1 MHARMAAGAIVL
13 TLVAGCSRTGRP
25 LEQDPTEGTGNVGPR
40 RLTTTTVPSTT
51 TSTPLA
57 VTLALAG
64 DVHFEGPLRR
74 LLARDPG
81 GALAQAAPLLAD
93 ADIAVVNLETAI
105 TDRGR
110 PEAKSFTFRAP
121 ATALHALRGAGID
134 AASMA
139 NNHALDFGPESVVD
153 ALAASRTLAF
163 PLVGIGGNAA
173 EAYAPW
179 RASIRGTR
187 VALVAASQVLPTP
200 AWAAT
205 DRRAGVAS
213 AYDVGRLTATVRAV
227 RAEADV
233 VVVYLHWGTE
243 RTQCPNAAQQRL
255 ARALAAAGADVVAG
269 THAHRLQ
276 GAGYL
281 GTTFVAYGLG
291 NFAFAASGGPAADSG
306 VLRLTL
312 TGRTVTSYEWRP
324 ARITAGVPVALA
336 GEEAARARAA
346 WLALRRCTGLAS

>member
-1 MHARMAAGAIVL
+1 VAQAPVGQAGTTAASPPSA
-13 TLVAGCSRTGRP
+13 P
-25 LEQDPTEGTGNVGPR
+25 PTSGPA
-40 RLTTTTVPSTT
+40 L
-51 TSTPLA
+51 

-74 LLARDPG
+74 LLATDPAAVLAHVAPVLS
-81 GALAQAAPLLAD
+81 GADL
-93 ADIAVVNLETAI
+93 AVVNLETAV
-105 TDRGR
+105 TERGQ
-110 PEAKSFTFRAP
+110 PEPKSFTFRAP
-121 ATALHALRGAGID
+121 PAALRALAAAGVD

-153 ALAASRTLAF
+153 ALAAARAARF

-179 RASIRGTR
+179 RASVRGVR
-187 VALVAASQVLPTP
+187 VAVLAASQVLPSP

-213 AYDVGRLTATVRAV
+213 AYDLGRLSAAVRAV

-243 RTQCPNAAQQRL
+243 RASCPNAAQQRL
-255 ARALAAAGADVVAG
+255 ARALASAGADVVAG

-276 GAGYL
+276 AAGSL
-281 GTTFVAYGLG
+281 GPTFVAYGLG
-291 NFAFAASGGPAADSG
+291 NFAFATPPGAGAETG

-312 TGRTVTSYEWRP
+312 VGRRVGAYEWVP
-324 ARITAGVPVALA
+324 ARITGGVPVPLA
-336 GEEAARARAA
+336 GPDADAARAR
-346 WLALRRCTGLAS
+346 WSALRACAGLAA